1 MPFVVPIEDARS
13 AYPEYDFVTS
23 LTPSEQKAAFHV
35 RDASGNDLC
44 LKIIAPNYEIDRLRR
59 EIQALQLITHP
70 NVVRLVEY
78 TFSSRPGSLRHFMI
92 EEFVAGADLSDSL
105 VEGQQWE
112 RLRVADFFFALFN
125 GLDALDQKNIV
136 HRDLKPSNIRVRS
149 NGEPVIIDFGL
160 ARHLDLP
167 ALTRTCDG
175 AAIGTPLY
183 FAPEQF
189 AGTKYDIDPR
199 TDLFAVGIL
208 IYQALVGRHPFWR
221 REMTRQE
228 LNEAVCASDDYKHSS
243 EFGTLPGRWKL
254 LITRLLEKNRAD
266 RPRHANQ
273 VAAILRMIR
282 AE

>member
-1 MPFVVPIEDARS
+1 MPFVVPIEEARS
-13 AYPEYDFVTS
+13 AYPEYEFVAS

-44 LKIIAPNYEIDRLRR
+44 LKIIAPNYEVDRLRR

-92 EEFVAGADLSDSL
+92 EEFIAGADLSDSL
-105 VEGQQWE
+105 IEGQKWE
-112 RLRVADFFFALFN
+112 RLRAADFFFALFN

-136 HRDLKPSNIRVRS
+136 HRDLKPSNIRVRP

-175 AAIGTPLY
+175 AAFGTLPY

-199 TDLFAVGIL
+199 TDLFAAGIL
-208 IYQALVGRHPFWR
+208 IYQALVGRPPFWR
-221 REMTRQE
+221 RGMTWQE
-228 LNEAVCASDDYKHSS
+228 LSDAVCTLDDYKNAA
-243 EFGTLPGRWKL
+243 EFTALPDKWRL
-254 LITRLLEKNRAD
+254 LITRLMEKNRAD
-266 RPRHANQ
+266 RPRHAAQ
-273 VAAILRMIR
+273 VAAILRKIR
-282 AE
+282 EE

>member
-1 MPFVVPIEDARS
+1 MPYLVPIESVKS
-13 AYPEYDFVTS
+13 AYPEYTIVAA

-35 RDASGNDLC
+35 RDANGNNLC
-44 LKIIAPNYEIDRLRR
+44 LKIIAPDYEVDRLRR
-59 EIQALQLITHP
+59 EIQALQSITHV

-78 TFSSRPGSLRHFMI
+78 TFSSRPGNLRHFII
-92 EEFVAGADLSDSL
+92 EEFIDGTDLSHKL

-112 RLRVADFFFALFN
+112 RFRAADFFAALFD

-149 NGEPVIIDFGL
+149 NGTPVIIDFGL

-167 ALTRTCDG
+167 DLTRTCDG
-175 AAIGTPLY
+175 AEIGTPSY

-189 AGTKYDIDPR
+189 IGTKHDIDPR
-199 TDLFAVGIL
+199 TDLFAAGIL
-208 IYQALVGRHPFWR
+208 IYQAIVGRHPFFR

-228 LNEAVCASDDYKHSS
+228 LREAVCNSEDYKLSA
-243 EFGTLPGRWKL
+243 EFIALPDKWRW
-254 LITRLLEKNRAD
+254 LITRLIGKNRVD
-266 RPRHANQ
+266 RPQHASQ
-273 VAAILRMIR
+273 VAAILRKIR